1 MMDDDILFLQILV
14 QCWQQSLA
22 VEEDQDCQGQTEPGR
37 DGFTISSPLCTMTAQ
52 ASSLQFLTWP
62 RFSQLES
69 LDVSESELGAGG
81 VASLASLVAALP
93 ALLHLNLSHLNLA
106 ELEAGALATLASNL
120 VSLALAQTRL
130 KCHHLEE
137 LLLSASQRLA
147 RSKRKLCFD
156 IVFPTFH
163 ILTVTTTQTF

>member
-1 MMDDDILFLQILV
+1 M
-14 QCWQQSLA
+14 
-22 VEEDQDCQGQTEPGR
+22 
-37 DGFTISSPLCTMTAQ
+37 TMTTTQ

-62 RFSQLES
+62 RFSRLES
-69 LDVSESELGAGG
+69 LDVSESELGARG
-81 VASLASLVAALP
+81 VSSLASVVAALP

-106 ELEAGALATLASNL
+106 ELEAGHLATLASNL

-147 RSKRKLCFD
+147 RGSFAL
-156 IVFPTFH
+156 
-163 ILTVTTTQTF
+163 ILFFQPSIY

>member
-37 DGFTISSPLCTMTAQ
+37 DGFTISSAHCTMTAQ

-81 VASLASLVAALP
+81 VASLASVVAALP

-147 RSKRKLCFD
+147 RGSFAL
-156 IVFPTFH
+156 
-163 ILTVTTTQTF
+163 ILFFQPSIY

>member
-1 MMDDDILFLQILV
+1 M
-14 QCWQQSLA
+14 
-22 VEEDQDCQGQTEPGR
+22 
-37 DGFTISSPLCTMTAQ
+37 FTISPPHSTMTVQ

-62 RFSQLES
+62 RFSRLES

-81 VASLASLVAALP
+81 VASLASVVAALP

-106 ELEAGALATLASNL
+106 SLEAGVLATLASNL

-137 LLLSASQRLA
+137 LLLSASQ
-147 RSKRKLCFD
+147 
-156 IVFPTFH
+156 T
-163 ILTVTTTQTF
+163 